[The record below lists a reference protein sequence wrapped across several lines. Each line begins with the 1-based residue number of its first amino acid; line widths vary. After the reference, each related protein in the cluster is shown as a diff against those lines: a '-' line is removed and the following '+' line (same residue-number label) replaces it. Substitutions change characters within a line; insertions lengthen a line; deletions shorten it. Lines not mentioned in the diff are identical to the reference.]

1 MEANKAAVT
10 VSVIVIIIMII
21 MTEIIKPW
29 VAKRS
34 KFPVPS
40 ELIAV
45 VGGTV
50 ASYLLDFG
58 PKYNITLVGNIP
70 TG

>member
-1 MEANKAAVT
+1 MEANIAAVT
-10 VSVIVIIIMII
+10 VSLIVIVLMII
-21 MTEIIKPW
+21 MTEIVKPW

-45 VGGTV
+45 IGGTV
-50 ASYLLDFG
+50 ASYLLEFG

>member
-1 MEANKAAVT
+1 MDANKAAVI
-10 VSVIVIIIMII
+10 VSVVVIVVMII

-34 KFPVPS
+34 KFPVPA

-45 VGGTV
+45 VGGTI

-58 PKYNITLVGNIP
+58 PEYNITLVGSIP